1 MLRVQGVVA
10 CVGVVSELDWNAALL
25 SRTVTVTGVVGGA
38 CFCFI
43 FDRGPV
49 VAVGVAVGVAT
60 TTGGSGAVVVLALPT

>member
-1 MLRVQGVVA
+1 MVLMLRVQGVVA

-43 FDRGPV
+43 FDRVPV
-49 VAVGVAVGVAT
+49 VAVGVAT
-60 TTGGSGAVVVLALPT
+60 TTGGSGAVVVLALPN